1 MTIEKSLNEYF
12 ESFSKMKKKL
22 AESFQEIDNNNNIQ
36 FKKTFY
42 ESLCEVK
49 TLYWKGFKR
58 YPKDDWF
65 DRGVDDHFDHVI
77 EHLEKAKR
85 THESIKKTDSLNK
98 KARMNTVIIGNL
110 VHAALRLLM
119 IIQIKILS

>member
-1 MTIEKSLNEYF
+1 MFNKTLSESL
-12 ESFSKMKKKL
+12 SKMKKTL
-22 AESFQEIDNNNNIQ
+22 AEAFQEIDNNNNIQ

-49 TLYWKGFKR
+49 TLYWKGFKK

-77 EHLEKAKR
+77 EHLKSANR
-85 THESIKKTDSLNK
+85 THKSIMKTDSLHKKERKNK
-98 KARMNTVIIGNL
+98 IIVGNL
-110 VHAALRLLM
+110 VHAALRILM